1 MKGNTNVP
9 TTYLLHLYLKNPKRI
24 TIGRLGKFSFKKGH
38 YIYVGS
44 AKKNM
49 EKRILRHLRKKKKK
63 FWHIDY
69 LLHYTDVKK
78 VWTSNL
84 AEEKMA
90 ALLAEKMEIPVL
102 GFGSSDKKSK
112 SHLFFNIKK
121 GTGYFLDQLFQ
132 KLCVVKTSRL

>member
-1 MKGNTNVP
+1 
-9 TTYLLHLYLKNPKRI
+9 
-24 TIGRLGKFSFKKGH
+24 
-38 YIYVGS
+38 
-44 AKKNM
+44 
-49 EKRILRHLRKKKKK
+49 
-63 FWHIDY
+63 
-69 LLHYTDVKK
+69 
-78 VWTSNL
+78 SNL

-90 ALLAEKMEIPVL
+90 TLLAEKMEIPVL